1 MSQLREMQ
9 TLLLASMFPLEKGA
23 EMRALALLIGLVLIG
38 NAEALATNA
47 PLTVDAQT
55 IDQSGGDLFAPR
67 PVVAAPASTA
77 PPASQP
83 SAIAVTTAPP
93 VEHITSGNPLWA
105 IPLAR
110 LTASRDQP
118 LFAPSRRPAPPL
130 EMIRPVAAPV
140 GPPPKPPEPEKPELS
155 LLGTVAGS
163 RERIGLFIDSASKEV
178 LRLKAGEDHRG
189 WTLRSVRPRQVEL
202 AKGLDNAILDL
213 APPDLK
219 PGPSAPMLAGTA
231 APMAAPGTAMTASA
245 ASSPP
250 AALVNAI
257 KATGSLQ
264 TLTSAGVQRALQV
277 PQPPGSPGIQQ
288 RPR

>member
-1 MSQLREMQ
+1 MR
-9 TLLLASMFPLEKGA
+9 TLLLAAMSTLGKGA
-23 EMRALALLIGLVLIG
+23 EMRVVALLIGLVLIG

-55 IDQSGGDLFAPR
+55 IDPTGGDLFSPR
-67 PVVAAPASTA
+67 PVTAAPVAVPPPAPVPSTA
-77 PPASQP
+77 AT
-83 SAIAVTTAPP
+83 AITTAPP
-93 VEHITSGNPLWA
+93 VEQITSGNPLWA

-118 LFAPSRRPAPPL
+118 LFVPSRRPAPPV

-140 GPPPKPPEPEKPELS
+140 GPPPKPPEPEKPQLS

-163 RERIGLFIDSASKEV
+163 RERIGLFIDSASKEI
-178 LRLKAGEDHRG
+178 LRLKTGENHKG
-189 WTLRSVRPRQVEL
+189 WMLRSVRPRQVEL
-202 AKGLDNAILDL
+202 AKGLDSAILDL

-219 PGPSAPMLAGTA
+219 PGPAAPMFAGTA
-231 APMAAPGTAMTASA
+231 APMVASARSTAAPS

-250 AALVNAI
+250 AALVNPF
-257 KATGSLQ
+257 KTTGQ
-264 TLTSAGVQRALQV
+264 TLTSAGVQRALQ
-277 PQPPGSPGIQQ
+277 PPPPPGGPGMQ

>member
-1 MSQLREMQ
+1 
-9 TLLLASMFPLEKGA
+9 MFPLEKGA

-140 GPPPKPPEPEKPELS
+140 GPPKPPEPEKPELS

-213 APPDLK
+213 APPISSQGHPHQCL
-219 PGPSAPMLAGTA
+219 PG
-231 APMAAPGTAMTASA
+231 
-245 ASSPP
+245 
-250 AALVNAI
+250 
-257 KATGSLQ
+257 
-264 TLTSAGVQRALQV
+264 
-277 PQPPGSPGIQQ
+277 
-288 RPR
+288 RPRQWPLRERQ

>member
-1 MSQLREMQ
+1 
-9 TLLLASMFPLEKGA
+9 
-23 EMRALALLIGLVLIG
+23 MRAVALLIGLVLIG

-55 IDQSGGDLFAPR
+55 VDPSGGDLFSPR
-67 PVVAAPASTA
+67 PVTAAPVAVP
-77 PPASQP
+77 PPAPVP
-83 SAIAVTTAPP
+83 SAAATAITTAPP
-93 VEHITSGNPLWA
+93 IEQITSGNPLWA

-118 LFAPSRRPAPPL
+118 LFVPSRRPAPPL

-140 GPPPKPPEPEKPELS
+140 GPPPKPPEPEKPQLS

-163 RERIGLFIDSASKEV
+163 HERIGLFIDSASKEV
-178 LRLKAGEDHRG
+178 LRLKTGENHQG
-189 WTLRSVRPRQVEL
+189 WMLRSVRPRQVEL

-219 PGPSAPMLAGTA
+219 PGPAAPMLAGTA
-231 APMAAPGTAMTASA
+231 APMVASATSIAAPG

-250 AALVNAI
+250 AALVNAF
-257 KATGSLQ
+257 KTTGQ
-264 TLTSAGVQRALQV
+264 TLTSTGVQRALQ
-277 PQPPGSPGIQQ
+277 PPPPPGGPGMQ